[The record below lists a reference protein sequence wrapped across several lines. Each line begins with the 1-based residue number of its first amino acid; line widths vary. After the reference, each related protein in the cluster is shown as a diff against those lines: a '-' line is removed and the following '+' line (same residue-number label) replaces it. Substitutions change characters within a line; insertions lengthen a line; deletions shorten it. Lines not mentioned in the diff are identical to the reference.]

1 MGPQEMAANATRG
14 PVYSPTS
21 DIEQPL
27 MDNGCE
33 DIVEC
38 GSSYSSS
45 LLYERPAETLK
56 WIEQAGVQKL
66 GTFKIRVSC

>member
-14 PVYSPTS
+14 VPYNPPS
-21 DIEQPL
+21 DIEQPM

-38 GSSYSSS
+38 GSGYSSS

-66 GTFKIRVSC
+66 GTFKIRVSR

>member
-1 MGPQEMAANATRG
+1 
-14 PVYSPTS
+14 
-21 DIEQPL
+21 

-66 GTFKIRVSC
+66 GTFKIRVSR